1 MTKKFLALT
10 ILFLV
15 TISRCALAQ
24 QLPDSTAYNAALAY
38 YTNISGDQSVI
49 FNGYEYPNI
58 RADKG
63 SVFFM
68 DNKSWTMATIT
79 YEGNVYKNIPVLYDS
94 FSDVVVARRRDGQT
108 KYILRP
114 EKITHFQLNG
124 HSFARIAFADV
135 KNATKDGYYEEL
147 YTGKSSVIAKRNKTR
162 SETIYSGEGYKVVFE
177 DLNNIY
183 IKKNNIYNPV
193 KSRGDV
199 LKLFKDKADALNKYI
214 KSGAVSFRDGNE
226 QAIVKLANY
235 YDQIS
240 L

>member
-1 MTKKFLALT
+1 MTKKPLALT

-49 FNGYEYPNI
+49 FNGYEYADV

-68 DNKSWTMATIT
+68 DNKQWTMATIV
-79 YEGNVYKNIPVLYDS
+79 YDGNSYKNVPVLYDS
-94 FSDVVVARRRDGQT
+94 FSDLVVARRRDGLT
-108 KYILRP
+108 KYVLRP
-114 EKITHFQLNG
+114 EIVSRFQLG
-124 HSFARIAFADV
+124 SHSFLRVAFADV
-135 KNATKDGYYEEL
+135 KNAVKDGYYEEL
-147 YTGKSSVIAKRNKTR
+147 YNGASGVIAKRHKTR
-162 SETIYSGEGYKVVFE
+162 NETIAQGEGFKVVFE
-177 DLNNIY
+177 DANKIY

-193 KSRGDV
+193 KTRGDV

-214 KSGAVSFRDGNE
+214 KSGAVSFRDDNE
-226 QAIVKLANY
+226 QAIVKLATY
-235 YDQIS
+235 YDQIA

>member
-15 TISRCALAQ
+15 IIFRCALAQ

-38 YTNISGDQSVI
+38 YTSISGDQSVI
-49 FNGYEYPNI
+49 FNGYEYANV

-68 DNKSWTMATIT
+68 NNNQWTMATIV
-79 YEGNVYKNIPVLYDS
+79 YDENAYKNVPVLYDS
-94 FSDVVVARRRDGQT
+94 FNDLLVARRRDGQT
-108 KYILRP
+108 KYVLRP
-114 EKITHFQLNG
+114 EKVTGFRLGNHN
-124 HSFARIAFADV
+124 FARIAFADV

-147 YTGKSSVIAKRNKTR
+147 YTGKSSVIAKRGKTR
-162 SETIYSGEGYKVVFE
+162 SETIYSGEGYKIIFE
-177 DLNNIY
+177 DADKIY

-193 KSRGDV
+193 KTRGDV

-226 QAIVKLANY
+226 QAIVKLATY
-235 YDQIS
+235 YDQIA

>member
-1 MTKKFLALT
+1 MTKKPLALT

-24 QLPDSTAYNAALAY
+24 QLPDSTAYNTALAY

-49 FNGYEYPNI
+49 FNGYEYAEI

-68 DNKSWTMATIT
+68 DNNQWTMATVVYDGST
-79 YEGNVYKNIPVLYDS
+79 YKNVPVLYNS
-94 FSDVVVARRRDGQT
+94 YLDVLVAMRRDGQT
-108 KYILRP
+108 KYVLRP
-114 EKITHFQLNG
+114 EMVTRFQLGDHN
-124 HSFARIAFADV
+124 FLRVAFTDV
-135 KNATKDGYYEEL
+135 KNADKDGYYEEL
-147 YTGKSSVIAKRNKTR
+147 YNGQSSVIVKRHKTR
-162 SETIYSGEGYKVVFE
+162 SETINSGEGYKIVFQ
-177 DLNNIY
+177 DVNKIY

-193 KSRGDV
+193 KTRGDV

-226 QAIVKLANY
+226 QAIVKLATY

>member
-1 MTKKFLALT
+1 MTKKPLALT

-15 TISRCALAQ
+15 TFSRCALAQ
-24 QLPDSTAYNAALAY
+24 QLPDSTAYNTALAY

-49 FNGYEYPNI
+49 FNGYEYAEV

-68 DNKSWTMATIT
+68 DNNQWTMATIVYDGST
-79 YEGNVYKNIPVLYDS
+79 YKNVPVLYNS
-94 FSDVVVARRRDGQT
+94 YLDVIVARRRDGQT
-108 KYILRP
+108 KYVLRP
-114 EKITHFQLNG
+114 EITTRFQLG
-124 HSFARIAFADV
+124 DHSFLRVAFTDV
-135 KNATKDGYYEEL
+135 KNADKDGYYEEL
-147 YTGKSSVIAKRNKTR
+147 YNGQSSVIAKRHKTR
-162 SETIYSGEGYKVVFE
+162 SETINSGEGYKIVFQ
-177 DLNNIY
+177 DVNKIY

-193 KSRGDV
+193 KTRGDV

-226 QAIVKLANY
+226 QAIVKLATY
-235 YDQIS
+235 YDQIA

>member
-1 MTKKFLALT
+1 MTKKPLALT

-38 YTNISGDQSVI
+38 YTSISGDQSVV
-49 FNGYEYPNI
+49 FNGYEYADL

-94 FSDVVVARRRDGQT
+94 FNDILVARRRDGQT
-108 KYILRP
+108 KYVLRP
-114 EKITHFQLNG
+114 EKVTRFKLDNHN
-124 HSFARIAFADV
+124 FARIAFDDV
-135 KNATKDGYYEEL
+135 KNATKEGYYEEL
-147 YTGKSSVIAKRNKTR
+147 YTGKSSVIAKRDKTR
-162 SETIYSGEGYKVVFE
+162 SETINVGEGYKIVFT
-177 DLNNIY
+177 DVNKIY

-193 KSRGDV
+193 KTRGDV

-226 QAIVKLANY
+226 QAIVKLATY